1 MNFTKKFL
9 EETNRIIDTIDV
21 DKIEKIAVI
30 LKKCRD
36 DNGRLFFIGV
46 GGSAGHCSHAVN
58 DFRKICGFQAFTPT
72 DNVSELTA
80 RINDEGWENSYKNF
94 LIGSLLNKNDAVF
107 IFSVGGGSKEK
118 NISVN
123 LINAFDYSREI
134 GSKIISITG
143 KKDGYASKNSDV
155 SLIFNISNETYHT
168 SYWGTDIS
176 YLAFTCVTS
185 FIEKKWNKMGIS
197 KIKLNF
203 LFIYIKKNV

>member
-9 EETNRIIDTIDV
+9 EETNKIVDAIDI
-21 DKIEKIAVI
+21 DKIEKTADI

-46 GGSAGHCSHAVN
+46 GGSAAHCSHAVN
-58 DFRKICGFQAFTPT
+58 DFRKICGFQAFTPV

-94 LIGSLLNKNDAVF
+94 LIGSLLKKNDVVF

-123 LINAFDYSREI
+123 LINALDYSKKI
-134 GSKIISITG
+134 GSKVISITG
-143 KKDGYASKNSDV
+143 KKEGYASKNSDV
-155 SLIFNISNETYHT
+155 SIIFNISNDKHITPHTEGLTSVIWHLLVSHPLLKINET
-168 SYWGTDIS
+168 
-176 YLAFTCVTS
+176 
-185 FIEKKWNKMGIS
+185 KWESVK
-197 KIKLNF
+197 
-203 LFIYIKKNV
+203 

>member
-9 EETNRIIDTIDV
+9 EETNKIV
-21 DKIEKIAVI
+21 EAVNSDKIEQIAHI

-36 DNGRLFFIGV
+36 ENGRLFFIGV
-46 GGSAGHCSHAVN
+46 GGSAAHCSHAVN
-58 DFRKICGFQAFTPT
+58 DFRKICGFQAFTPV

-94 LIGSLLNKNDAVF
+94 LIGSLLKKNDVVL

-123 LINAFDYSREI
+123 LINAFDYSKKI

-155 SLIFNISNETYHT
+155 SIVFSISNKQHITPHTEGLTAVIWHLLVSHPLLKKNETKWE
-168 SYWGTDIS
+168 S
-176 YLAFTCVTS
+176 V
-185 FIEKKWNKMGIS
+185 KWN
-197 KIKLNF
+197 LD
-203 LFIYIKKNV
+203 